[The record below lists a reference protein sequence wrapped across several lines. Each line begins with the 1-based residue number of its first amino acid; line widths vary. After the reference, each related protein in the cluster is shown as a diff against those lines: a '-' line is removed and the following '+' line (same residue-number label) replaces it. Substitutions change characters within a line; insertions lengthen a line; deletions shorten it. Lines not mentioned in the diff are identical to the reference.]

1 MRLLLAEDEKPLS
14 RAVAAILQRSHYTV
28 DAVYDGEEAMEYL
41 ESDIYDAII
50 LDIMMPKKNG
60 LEVLKYL
67 RQKGDLTP
75 VLMLTAKSEV
85 EDKVT
90 GLDLGANDYLTKPF
104 DAREL
109 LARLRAIT
117 RAQTEHGSSQLSVGN
132 ITLDRATFELSS
144 PTGSICLA
152 NKEFQMLELMMSNP
166 RQLISSERFLER
178 LWGYDSEA
186 DVSVVWVYISYLRKK
201 LAMLQA
207 NVQIKATRN
216 AGYCLEEQK

>member
-14 RAVAAILQRSHYTV
+14 RAVTAILQRSHYTV

-75 VLMLTAKSEV
+75 VLMLTAKGEV

-152 NKEFQMLELMMSNP
+152 NKEVQMLELMMSNP

>member
-14 RAVAAILQRSHYTV
+14 RAVTAILQRSHYTV

-75 VLMLTAKSEV
+75 VLMLTAKGEV

-109 LARLRAIT
+109 LAGHHPRADGARLLPA
-117 RAQTEHGSSQLSVGN
+117 
-132 ITLDRATFELSS
+132 
-144 PTGSICLA
+144 
-152 NKEFQMLELMMSNP
+152 
-166 RQLISSERFLER
+166 
-178 LWGYDSEA
+178 
-186 DVSVVWVYISYLRKK
+186 LRGKHH
-201 LAMLQA
+201 
-207 NVQIKATRN
+207 
-216 AGYCLEEQK
+216 AGPGHL

>member
-75 VLMLTAKSEV
+75 VLMLTAKGEV

-132 ITLDRATFELSS
+132 ITLDLS
-144 PTGSICLA
+144 
-152 NKEFQMLELMMSNP
+152 
-166 RQLISSERFLER
+166 LIH
-178 LWGYDSEA
+178 
-186 DVSVVWVYISYLRKK
+186 I
-201 LAMLQA
+201 
-207 NVQIKATRN
+207 
-216 AGYCLEEQK
+216 

>member
-14 RAVAAILQRSHYTV
+14 RAVTAILQRSHYTV
-28 DAVYDGEEAMEYL
+28 DTVYDGEEAMEYL

-152 NKEFQMLELMMSNP
+152 NKEFQMLELMMTNP

>member
-14 RAVAAILQRSHYTV
+14 RAVTAILQRSHYTV

-75 VLMLTAKSEV
+75 VLMLTAKGEV

-186 DVSVVWVYISYLRKK
+186 DVSVVWVMAL
-201 LAMLQA
+201 
-207 NVQIKATRN
+207 
-216 AGYCLEEQK
+216 